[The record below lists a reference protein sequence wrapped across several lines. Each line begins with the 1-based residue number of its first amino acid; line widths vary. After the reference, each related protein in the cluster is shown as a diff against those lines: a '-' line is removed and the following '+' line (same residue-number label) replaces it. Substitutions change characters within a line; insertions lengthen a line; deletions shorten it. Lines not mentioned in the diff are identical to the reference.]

1 MYVLIKSAVSS
12 AHCTVKG
19 RKAKD
24 QEREVR
30 EDKVFIA
37 KWCHSLVIAR
47 QTAQVILR
55 QELIMN
61 LQGAHEAEH
70 GQVKRVG

>member
-1 MYVLIKSAVSS
+1 MSS

-24 QEREVR
+24 QEREAR

-47 QTAQVILR
+47 QTAQVSLS
-55 QELIMN
+55 QELIMS
-61 LQGAHEAEH
+61 LQGAHETEH
-70 GQVKRVG
+70 GQVKGVG